1 MALEIFTSANLEY
14 LPQASVLAESVKRYA
29 PDARFTLVLVDAFPA
44 EDSPH
49 GQRLRSG
56 LFDEILISEDL
67 LGEAHDSWIF
77 GYDVVAACTA
87 LKGRALLRL
96 LEREQPVLY
105 LDPDTAL
112 FGPLSDVEN
121 ALGEASVLLTPH
133 LLDAAALDS
142 HAVDQ
147 EISTLA
153 HGIYNFGMFG
163 VSPCEEGIRF
173 AEWWASRLEKHCVD
187 DIARGLF
194 VDQRWGDLIP
204 PFFPNSLIFRHAGFN
219 FASWN
224 MHQRHLSI
232 DDLGDYRVNDDPLV
246 MYHFTKGLG
255 IGFEISKLA
264 MSQNPLVAD
273 LWRWYLERVDYFSK
287 GIEPQR
293 WSYGFYRDGSRV
305 RDQERSE
312 WRSLAP
318 EERPNDPFDRVL
330 S

>member
-147 EISTLA
+147 EISTL
-153 HGIYNFGMFG
+153 
-163 VSPCEEGIRF
+163 
-173 AEWWASRLEKHCVD
+173 
-187 DIARGLF
+187 
-194 VDQRWGDLIP
+194 
-204 PFFPNSLIFRHAGFN
+204 SLISVGGT
-219 FASWN
+219 
-224 MHQRHLSI
+224 LS
-232 DDLGDYRVNDDPLV
+232 R
-246 MYHFTKGLG
+246 
-255 IGFEISKLA
+255 
-264 MSQNPLVAD
+264 
-273 LWRWYLERVDYFSK
+273 RFS
-287 GIEPQR
+287 
-293 WSYGFYRDGSRV
+293 
-305 RDQERSE
+305 
-312 WRSLAP
+312 LTA
-318 EERPNDPFDRVL
+318 
-330 S
+330 